1 MAKKVIDISKHNGKI
16 DFAQVK
22 KAVDFIFI
30 RAGFGWSF
38 HLDPRLDEY
47 IKGCREYKI
56 PFGLY
61 CYSYA
66 TNLNQAKVEVQG
78 FLQKIQGLHP
88 ELPVVIDTEDADK
101 WRLKNGNPSWG
112 EKASMLL
119 YQLREIERAGYYAM
133 FYCSTSWYD
142 QMVRRE
148 PALKKYDLWLAHW
161 GIKEPS
167 RPCGVW
173 QYTSDGTVPG
183 IRGRVD
189 MNYAYRDYPTIIR
202 EKGLNGY
209 IKPIQTPKVDKKEEA
224 KAKKAPQPR
233 AYLICYEG
241 DGDKPAVDILAQ
253 ALGTCAMVKKGAPPE
268 EMRDSNIIQV
278 GGEKKSWA
286 DIVLSGADRFKT
298 RDAVLEFIKKMEG
311 GR

>member
-1 MAKKVIDISKHNGKI
+1 MKQLIDISKHNGTI
-16 DFAQVK
+16 DFAKVE
-22 KAVDFIFI
+22 KAVDGIII
-30 RAGFGWSF
+30 RAGYGWEF
-38 HLDPRLDEY
+38 HKDPMLDIYRNECLRY
-47 IKGCREYKI
+47 RIQY
-56 PFGLY
+56 GLY

-66 TNLNQAKVEVQG
+66 TSLEQAKKEVQG
-78 FLQKIQGLHP
+78 FLACIKGMRP
-88 ELPVVIDTEDADK
+88 EYPVIIDTEDADGYRK
-101 WRLKNGNPSWG
+101 KHGDPTWG

-133 FYCSTSWYD
+133 YYCSTSWYD

-148 PALKKYDLWLAHW
+148 PELKKYDLWLAHW

-173 QYTSDGTVPG
+173 QYTSGGTVPG
-183 IRGRVD
+183 IQGRVD
-189 MNYAYRDYPTIIR
+189 MNIAYKDYPAIIR
-202 EKGLNGY
+202 KKGLNGY
-209 IKPIQTPKVDKKEEA
+209 IKPIQTPKLDKKEEA
-224 KAKKAPQPR
+224 DAKKAPQPR

-253 ALGTCAMVKKGAPPE
+253 ALGTCAMVKKGTPPE

-278 GGEKKSWA
+278 GGDRKEWA

-298 RDAVLEFIKKMEG
+298 RDAVMDFIKKMEG